1 MSAYFFNVTGIL
13 RSIQLLKLLY
23 YTQTSSAV
31 TEATLLSVSLKIL
44 LAGIGP
50 KA

>member
-23 YTQTSSAV
+23 YTQTSSA
-31 TEATLLSVSLKIL
+31 ATVSLKIL